1 MKNVDPLLLILT
13 VFVGLGLLTVL
24 GRFAATGELSEG
36 LLTVMATM
44 LGTLVTAI
52 TTSRKKKD
60 EEDEDDS

>member
-1 MKNVDPLLLILT
+1 MKDTDPLLLILT
-13 VFVGLGLLTVL
+13 VFVGLGLLVVL

-60 EEDEDDS
+60 REGEDDS